1 MIKKIARLPLIYKME
16 IFLFLGVTILY
27 FFLRLKNLT
36 ILPIFADEAIY
47 IRWSQ
52 VMKAEST
59 LRFLPLSD
67 GKQPLF
73 MWLLMPVFS
82 FFNDPLFAGRFLS
95 VMAGFGTL
103 LGIFLLSL
111 GLFRSRVVALLSC
124 LIYALVPFAVFFD
137 RMALVDSLLTMFGVW
152 ILFLGVL
159 LVRYQRIDL
168 AMVTGLVLGGA
179 LLTKSPAMFFAFLL
193 PVAAILL
200 PTKSRRNLLASL
212 LKLVG
217 LWLIVYIFAFG
228 AYNILR
234 LGPNFHMI
242 AARNLDYVF
251 SFREILAHPLDPF
264 RPHIGQVWEWF
275 LVFLGWPLIIAFFGG
290 IIFGAR
296 KWPRQTILLLSWF
309 FLPLLAQMAIAKVF
323 TARYIF
329 FMIPFLLIFGAIFLN
344 QLIGRI
350 TKLRFTAKGQIVVA
364 IVVLVLFLLP
374 SFRFDCLLFTDP
386 QKLPLPE
393 GERTGYLEQWTSGYG
408 INEVRDYLKQV
419 SQKQHVNVGTEGYF
433 GTLPDGLQIYFD
445 KDPKVTV
452 FGVGLALSL
461 VPESLKES
469 AASGEA
475 LTYLVV
481 NESRM
486 GAKNDPSLELILKIP
501 KAKGEKGQDSL
512 LLYQVK

>member
-103 LGIFLLSL
+103 LGIFFLSL
-111 GLFRSRVVALLSC
+111 GLFRLRVVALLSS
-124 LIYALVPFAVFFD
+124 LIYTLVPFAVFFD

-152 ILFLGVL
+152 VLFLGVL

-193 PVAAILL
+193 PVTAILI
-200 PTKSRRNLLASL
+200 PAKSRRSFLVSL

-228 AYNILR
+228 VYNILR

-242 AARNLDYVF
+242 GARNQDYVF
-251 SFREILAHPLDPF
+251 TFKEILAHPLNPF

-275 LVFLGWPLIIAFFGG
+275 LVFLSWPLILAFFGG
-290 IIFGAR
+290 IVFGAR

-329 FMIPFLLIFGAIFLN
+329 FTIPFLLIFGAIFLN

-350 TKLRFTAKGQIVVA
+350 TKLRFAAGRQFVVA
-364 IVVLVLFLLP
+364 IVVLVLFFFSCL
-374 SFRFDCLLFTDP
+374 RFDDLLFTDP

-419 SQKQHVNVGTEGYF
+419 SQKQHVNVGTEGHF

-452 FGVGLALSL
+452 FGLGLALSS
-461 VPESLKES
+461 VPEPLKES

-501 KAKGEKGQDSL
+501 KAAGKKGQDSL